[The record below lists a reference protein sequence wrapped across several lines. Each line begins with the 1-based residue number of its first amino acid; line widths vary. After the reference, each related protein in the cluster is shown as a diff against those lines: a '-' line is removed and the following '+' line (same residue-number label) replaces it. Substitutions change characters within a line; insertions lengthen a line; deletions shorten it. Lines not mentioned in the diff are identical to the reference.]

1 MSEKKETA
9 NGELKSQKSSEVSTD
24 LIKETATVLSNGDLK
39 LPEDP
44 KAAKTAVPEVIA
56 NGVANAC

>member
-9 NGELKSQKSSEVSTD
+9 NGELKSEKSSEVSPD
-24 LIKETATVLSNGDLK
+24 LVKDSATALSNGDPK

-44 KAAKTAVPEVIA
+44 NGAKAALPDVIA
-56 NGVANAC
+56 NRVANAC